1 MYIQGKI
8 KVILYNA
15 RAQDHSIQGTE
26 AGRPQVQDELV
37 KNADKEAV
45 SKTNKDNNY
54 SKAVPC
60 NNSLPPTHTVMKWS

>member
-15 RAQDHSIQGTE
+15 KAQDHSIQGTE

-37 KNADKEAV
+37 KNADKDAV
-45 SKTNKDNNY
+45 SQTNKDNNY

-60 NNSLPPTHTVMKWS
+60 NTVYLLHTL

>member
-37 KNADKEAV
+37 KK
-45 SKTNKDNNY
+45 
-54 SKAVPC
+54 C
-60 NNSLPPTHTVMKWS
+60 R